1 MFPNIW
7 LDIEKSMNDHAY
19 MTGID
24 RTVERVKATGEIFT
38 PTELVIEM
46 LRSTPIESLSP
57 GKKVLDPACGDGQFL
72 IGAKLFKM
80 MYFKMNAEDALSDIY
95 GVDIMRDNVDLCKAR
110 LGGGHI
116 VMGNTLNP
124 GEKIVGQTKQEF
136 EFMKANFLSNEQ
148 FQLF

>member
-7 LDIEKSMNDHAY
+7 LEIEKTMNDHAY
-19 MTGID
+19 MTGIN
-24 RTVERVKATGEIFT
+24 RTVERVKSTGEIFT

-46 LRSTPIESLSP
+46 LKSAPIDSFSP
-57 GKKVLDPACGDGQFL
+57 GSKVLDPACGDGQFL
-72 IGAKLFKM
+72 IGAKMLKVL
-80 MYFKMNAEDALSDIY
+80 YFNMNSDEALLDIY

-110 LGGGHI
+110 LGGGFI

-124 GEKIVGQTKQEF
+124 GERLDGQTDQEF
-136 EFMKANFLSNEQ
+136 EFMKATFLSKEQ